1 MQIDVAESLIASW
14 LRHMEKYPVVQTNWK
29 APNWKEIGSER
40 ESRAVRLYEE
50 FQQFCQK
57 KGGVKVFGERDKLG
71 TILKQCEIDVVGIKV
86 EKKKKLYIKAGDVA
100 FHSHG
105 LNYGGNK
112 KLSSAWKIVSKIMR
126 SILSL
131 TAYIDYDELHIF
143 FASPFV
149 RGTDVEKIKG
159 LIGDLQEFL
168 YREKGK
174 SIKIDL
180 LFNSDFVRSIVK
192 GIEDMASKVKYT
204 NTQELFL
211 RFCQLMSNCSSVFGH
226 TLQGE
231 QKEVEEQYKVGE
243 LARGRFRES
252 CLRCKDKKLLRDLC
266 DEEYSK
272 KEFNLSYAA
281 LLPINAEGL
290 SGKLHAR
297 YYVEPVTILGKKY
310 RICNDWYPK
319 NKKLLEAWLKRHGE
333 RTRASKEN

>member
-14 LRHMEKYPVVQTNWK
+14 LRHMEKYPVVQNNWK
-29 APNWKEIGSER
+29 APNWEELEPER
-40 ESRAVRLYEE
+40 ESRAEGMREK
-50 FQQFCQK
+50 FRQFCK
-57 KGGVKVFGERDKLG
+57 GKGGVRVFGKEDKLG

-112 KLSSAWKIVSKIMR
+112 RLSPAWKVVSKIMR

-131 TAYIDYDELHIF
+131 TAYIDFDELHIF

-149 RGTDVEKIKG
+149 RRTDTEKIKD

-168 YREKGK
+168 YREMGK
-174 SIKIDL
+174 SIRIDL
-180 LFNSDFVRSIVK
+180 LLNSDFVRSIVK
-192 GIEDMASKVKYT
+192 GIEGMASKGKYT

-211 RFCQLMSNCSSVFGH
+211 RFCQLKSNCRDAFGH
-226 TLQGE
+226 IPKKGE
-231 QKEVEEQYKVGE
+231 KNVEEQQKVGE
-243 LARGRFRES
+243 LVQGRFKKL
-252 CLRCKDKKLLRDLC
+252 CLGCKDKKLLRQLC
-266 DEEYSK
+266 DKEYSRK
-272 KEFNLSYAA
+272 VFKLSYAA

-290 SGKLHAR
+290 SGKLHTR

-310 RICNDWYPK
+310 RICNDWYSR
-319 NKKLLEAWLKRHGE
+319 NKKLLEAWLKKHEG
-333 RTRASKEN
+333 KEETL

>member
-14 LRHMEKYPVVQTNWK
+14 LRHMEKYPVVQNNWK
-29 APNWKEIGSER
+29 APNWEELESER
-40 ESRAVRLYEE
+40 ETRAERLYKK
-50 FQQFCQK
+50 FRQFCQK
-57 KGGVKVFGERDKLG
+57 KGGVKVFGEKDKLG

-86 EKKKKLYIKAGDVA
+86 EKKKKLFIKAGDVA

-112 KLSSAWKIVSKIMR
+112 KLSSEWKIVSKIMR

-131 TAYIDYDELHIF
+131 TAYIDFDELHIF
-143 FASPFV
+143 FASPDV
-149 RGTDVEKIKG
+149 RGTDVEKIKD
-159 LIGDLQEFL
+159 LIGDFQEFL
-168 YREKGK
+168 YREMEK
-174 SIKIDL
+174 SIRIDL
-180 LFNSDFVRSIVK
+180 LLNNDFVCSIVK
-192 GIEDMASKVKYT
+192 GIEDMVSKGKYT

-211 RFCQLMSNCSSVFGH
+211 RFCQLMSNCNSVFGH

-252 CLRCKDKKLLRDLC
+252 CLRCKDKKLLQDLC
-266 DEEYSK
+266 DKEYSK

-281 LLPINAEGL
+281 LLPSNDEEL

-310 RICNDWYPK
+310 RICNDWYPR
-319 NKKLLEAWLKRHGE
+319 NKKLLEAWLKKHEG
-333 RTRASKEN
+333 KEETL